1 MLQLSAIDP
10 PTWELLKTL
19 ANYGAFKDTRLVG
32 GTALALQLGHRKSVD
47 LDFFG
52 KVDFEGLNKAELF
65 RTFNHVNTLKTSQNI
80 NIFSI
85 NGIKVDF
92 VNYGYPWLE
101 KPIIVEEIRLA
112 GLKDIAAM
120 KLAAITGRGSK
131 KDFVDIYF
139 LLQQFSLKELF
150 SFYNRKYFDGSEY
163 LVLKSLAYFED
174 AEKELM
180 PEMLQEVSW
189 AMVKETILNE
199 ARAYI

>member
-1 MLQLSAIDP
+1 MLQRSAIDT
-10 PTWELLKTL
+10 PTWELLKILSSYRT
-19 ANYGAFKDTRLVG
+19 FKETRLVG

-52 KVDFEGLNKAELF
+52 KVNFDEIDKIELF
-65 RTFNHVNTLKTSQNI
+65 KSFANVNMLKVSRNI

-101 KPIIVEEIRLA
+101 KSIIVEKIRLA

-150 SFYNRKYFDGSEY
+150 GFYNRKYFDGSEY
-163 LVLKSLAYFED
+163 LALKSMTYFED
-174 AEKELM
+174 AEKEIM
-180 PEMLQEVSW
+180 PKMLQEINW
-189 AMVKETILNE
+189 EKIKERILSE
-199 ARAYI
+199 VQHYR